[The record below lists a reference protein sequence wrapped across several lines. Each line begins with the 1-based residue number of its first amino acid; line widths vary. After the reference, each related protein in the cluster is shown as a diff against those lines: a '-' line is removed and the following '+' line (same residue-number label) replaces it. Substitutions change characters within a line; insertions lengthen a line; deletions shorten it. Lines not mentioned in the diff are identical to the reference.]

1 MRAPRVP
8 VEEQYRLI
16 IECRKSG
23 LSDHQWCLNNDINPG
38 TFYNWVKRL
47 RKNGCGDIPEKNQL
61 STYEQSHQEVVKIEM
76 NSISV
81 PTGMNKNTDT
91 ATMELM
97 IGNMNLR
104 ISNKTDSLLLAKT
117 IQILTE
123 LSCSTAD
130 AMEENIKFVKAAV
143 PEALIPNSYASGT
156 AVAWVMYKKFANAMP
171 LYRQEQDGHQLGVD
185 FTSATLAN

>member
-1 MRAPRVP
+1 MRSPRVP

-16 IECRKSG
+16 MECRKSG
-23 LSDHQWCLNNDINPG
+23 LSDYQWCLNNDINPG

-81 PTGMNKNTDT
+81 PTDMNKNTDT
-91 ATMELM
+91 AAMELM

-104 ISNKTDSLLLAKT
+104 ISNETDGYQGYNNLPG
-117 IQILTE
+117 IRHC
-123 LSCSTAD
+123 SCWAHTRRYFID
-130 AMEENIKFVKAAV
+130 AV
-143 PEALIPNSYASGT
+143 PKGKQYDYSNPAVQGVQFCSKLFDISFGASS
-156 AVAWVMYKKFANAMP
+156 K
-171 LYRQEQDGHQLGVD
+171 
-185 FTSATLAN
+185 

>member
-16 IECRKSG
+16 MECRKSG
-23 LSDHQWCLNNDINPG
+23 LSDYQWCLKNDINPG

-61 STYEQSHQEVVKIEM
+61 STYEHSHQEVVKIEM

-81 PTGMNKNTDT
+81 PTDMNKNTDT
-91 ATMELM
+91 AAMELM

-104 ISNKTDSLLLAKT
+104 ISNETDPLLLAKT
-117 IQILTE
+117 IQILAE
-123 LSCSTAD
+123 LSCWAHTRRYFID
-130 AMEENIKFVKAAV
+130 AV
-143 PEALIPNSYASGT
+143 PKGKQYDYSNP
-156 AVAWVMYKKFANAMP
+156 AVQGVQFCSKLFEYERRSQNKKQTF
-171 LYRQEQDGHQLGVD
+171 EQRKR
-185 FTSATLAN
+185 

>member
-16 IECRKSG
+16 MECRKSG